1 MTAIEAPDPS
11 SKRGST
17 ALKLCIFATG
27 FSGIVAEYAMST
39 LASYLLGDA
48 VVQWTLTISLMLFA
62 MGLGSRA
69 SKNIENNLL
78 EAFILAELA
87 LSLLTASSA
96 LLVYFLVAFVQPIG
110 PIIYG
115 IALAIGFLIGLE
127 MPLATRINERFENLR
142 LNISSIMEKDY
153 YGALLGGLLF
163 AFVALPYLGLTYTP
177 IILGLINLAA
187 ASVLYSKFRE
197 QIRWRRILLPAFA
210 IVPVLLVLLAWFAE
224 PILFFGEQRQYK
236 DKIVHAEQSPY
247 QRIVLTRWKQ
257 DHWLYLNGNLQF
269 SSYDEARYHE
279 SLVHPAM
286 ALVPHAKDVLILGGG
301 DGLAA
306 REVLKYAQVETITLV
321 DLDPAVTQ
329 LGLTHPVLKALNQG
343 SLEHPKL
350 TVVNQDAMRFIQDT
364 GRLFDLILIDLPD
377 PKSVDLARLYALD
390 FYQSVSSQLSRGGV
404 MVTQATSPFF
414 SRNAFLSILKTVGAT
429 GYPTFAYQTHIPT
442 MGQWA
447 WVLQFKDTNTSTE
460 ALKNKLSATDF
471 SHLETR
477 YLNRSAM
484 TGMLQFGKDTM
495 APFADI
501 KVNSFQSLSLVQYY
515 QRGAWDFY

>member
-1 MTAIEAPDPS
+1 
-11 SKRGST
+11 
-17 ALKLCIFATG
+17 
-27 FSGIVAEYAMST
+27 MST

-48 VVQWTLTISLMLFA
+48 VIQWTLTISLMLFA

-69 SKNIENNLL
+69 SKNIQNNLL
-78 EAFILAELA
+78 EAFILSELA
-87 LSLLTASSA
+87 LSLLTACSA

-142 LNISSIMEKDY
+142 INISSIMEKDY

-177 IILGLINLAA
+177 IILGSINLAA
-187 ASVLYSKFRE
+187 ASLLYFKFRE
-197 QIRWRRILLPAFA
+197 QIRWRKVILPLFG
-210 IVPVLLVLLAWFAE
+210 IVPVLLILLAWFAK

-269 SSYDEARYHE
+269 SSYDEVRYHE

-286 ALVPHAKDVLILGGG
+286 ALVAQPKHILILGGG

-306 REVLKYAQVETITLV
+306 REVLKYPDVETITLV

-329 LGLTHPVLKALNQG
+329 LGLNHPILKTLNQG
-343 SLEHPKL
+343 SLEDPKL
-350 TVVNQDAMRFIQDT
+350 TIVNQDAMRFIKET
-364 GRLFDLILIDLPD
+364 ARLFDLIFIDLPD

-390 FYQSVSSQLSRGGV
+390 FYQSVSGQLARGGV

-414 SRNAFLSILKTVGAT
+414 SRNAFLSIWKTVAAT
-429 GYPTFAYQTHIPT
+429 GFPTFAYQTHIPT
-442 MGQWA
+442 MGQWG
-447 WVLQFKDTNTSTE
+447 WVLQYKDETTRVE
-460 ALKNKLSATDF
+460 ALKNKLMATEFTSLD
-471 SHLETR
+471 TQ

-495 APFADI
+495 APYADI